1 MNKKKLL
8 SVLLVLAMV
17 LSLAACGGAKED
29 ASKGVTGTYEG
40 KAKGHNG
47 DLVLEVSFK
56 DSKIEKID
64 VKASEESEGIGDKA
78 IEKLSKE
85 VIDKNTVAVD
95 TVATATVTSEAFIE
109 AVKDAIKN
117 AGLKEEDFAKANEEN
132 KEDDKTSEE
141 KDLEADVV
149 VVGAGGAG
157 MTAAIEAN
165 DAGKSVIILEKADF
179 TGGNTTRATGGMNAA
194 KTEYQDKNELEAND
208 KEAIENKIKTA
219 REEYPELKELAD
231 TVEKQFKDYEANPEG
246 YFDSK
251 ELFMLDTLVGGKN
264 VNNHELVETLVDNSS
279 AAIDWL
285 KSYGMELTD
294 VGSFGGA
301 SVKRIHRPLVDGQT
315 KAVGSYLVP
324 KMTEILEEKKV
335 DILFGTAAT
344 ELIEKDGAIVG
355 VKAGDITV
363 NAKSVVLATGG
374 FAANLEKVAE
384 IKPELK
390 GFVTTNA
397 ATLMG
402 DGIWMAEKVGAD
414 VVDMDQIQIHPTV
427 EQETSSLI
435 TEGVRGDGAILVN
448 QDGKRFIDEVGTR
461 DVVSAAEIEQPG
473 SYAYLIFDQAMVEK
487 SGPLQGYIE
496 KGFTKQGETYEELAK
511 ELEIDEKT
519 LAETMENWNKAVVS
533 KKDEEFG
540 RTAFADELKTAPYYA
555 IKLSPGVHHTMGGLK
570 INKDTQVLDKDGN
583 AIPNLYAAGEITGG
597 VHGANRLGGNAVAD
611 IIIYGRIAGQ
621 NAAKNVK

>member
-56 DSKIEKID
+56 YSKIEKID

-109 AVKDAIKN
+109 AVKDSIKN
-117 AGLKEEDFAKANEEN
+117 AGLKEEDFAKANKEN

-194 KTEYQDKNELEAND
+194 KTEYQDKNELETND

-251 ELFMLDTLVGGKN
+251 ELF
-264 VNNHELVETLVDNSS
+264 
-279 AAIDWL
+279 
-285 KSYGMELTD
+285 
-294 VGSFGGA
+294 
-301 SVKRIHRPLVDGQT
+301 
-315 KAVGSYLVP
+315 
-324 KMTEILEEKKV
+324 
-335 DILFGTAAT
+335 
-344 ELIEKDGAIVG
+344 
-355 VKAGDITV
+355 
-363 NAKSVVLATGG
+363 
-374 FAANLEKVAE
+374 
-384 IKPELK
+384 
-390 GFVTTNA
+390 TNA
-397 ATLMG
+397 LHRCQ
-402 DGIWMAEKVGAD
+402 KC
-414 VVDMDQIQIHPTV
+414 
-427 EQETSSLI
+427 
-435 TEGVRGDGAILVN
+435 IL
-448 QDGKRFIDEVGTR
+448 
-461 DVVSAAEIEQPG
+461 
-473 SYAYLIFDQAMVEK
+473 
-487 SGPLQGYIE
+487 
-496 KGFTKQGETYEELAK
+496 
-511 ELEIDEKT
+511 
-519 LAETMENWNKAVVS
+519 
-533 KKDEEFG
+533 
-540 RTAFADELKTAPYYA
+540 
-555 IKLSPGVHHTMGGLK
+555 H
-570 INKDTQVLDKDGN
+570 
-583 AIPNLYAAGEITGG
+583 
-597 VHGANRLGGNAVAD
+597 
-611 IIIYGRIAGQ
+611 
-621 NAAKNVK
+621 